1 MKKRVNLLNV
11 LVLLSTVLFL
21 TFTTTSCK
29 KEEAKVFDIVAAQ
42 QAIDELNT
50 NYADAFNKGDASGVA
65 NCYTADAKFMPPN
78 SKTYEGNAAIQ
89 EEMSAF
95 FKNGNVKLEL
105 KSIGLWGDE
114 NTLTQENVFTVF
126 DKDGVERDHGKSLI
140 VYKKEADKWKIY
152 RDCYNSDL
160 IGTVPPSTETSP
172 VAEENK

>member
-65 NCYTADAKFMPPN
+65 NCYSADANFLPPI
-78 SKTYEGNAAIQ
+78 SKTDEGNAAIQ

-160 IGTVPPSTETSP
+160 IGTVTPSTETSP
-172 VAEENK
+172 VVEENK